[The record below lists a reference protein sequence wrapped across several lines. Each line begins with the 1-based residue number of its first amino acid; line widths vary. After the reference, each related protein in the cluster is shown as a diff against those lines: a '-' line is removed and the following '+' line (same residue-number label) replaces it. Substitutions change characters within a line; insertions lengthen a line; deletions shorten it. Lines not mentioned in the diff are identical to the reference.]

1 MNKKVFMVF
10 VSQPMN
16 GVEPEVVKR
25 NMDQTRQLL
34 EKMHP
39 EDDVVFNII
48 DNYHHFSI
56 ADRLPRTANGKRLA
70 FLGASIQKMGYADLV
85 VFVGNWER
93 ANGCLVEYDIVEKY
107 GIPWFSIGSF
117 DDEPDEEYCEELNNL
132 IEHKETLQAPYNA

>member
-1 MNKKVFMVF
+1 MNKKAFMVF

-16 GVEPEVVKR
+16 GVEPEVVKK

-56 ADRLPRTANGKRLA
+56 ADRLTENAWR
-70 FLGASIQKMGYADLV
+70 S
-85 VFVGNWER
+85 
-93 ANGCLVEYDIVEKY
+93 
-107 GIPWFSIGSF
+107 S
-117 DDEPDEEYCEELNNL
+117 
-132 IEHKETLQAPYNA
+132 EHLFRKWAEQILWYL